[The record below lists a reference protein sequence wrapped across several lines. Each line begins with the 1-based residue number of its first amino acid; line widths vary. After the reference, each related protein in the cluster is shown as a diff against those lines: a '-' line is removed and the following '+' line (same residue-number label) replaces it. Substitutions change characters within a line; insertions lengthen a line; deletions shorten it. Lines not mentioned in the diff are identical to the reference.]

1 LRLHLVRLRHKDCA
15 RPAKADSLALRYFAE
30 AGAQWIMA
38 ILGLLVEITA
48 QERDILLRIA
58 HG

>member
-1 LRLHLVRLRHKDCA
+1 V
-15 RPAKADSLALRYFAE
+15 LRYFAE